1 MIHSLIILLKAQ
13 HREHHQDF
21 QIKLL
26 KKIVL
31 LSVCLGTC
39 IKLIKLTGSAAEFQT
54 VQVPL
59 FLESSSPEAQTCSYS
74 LLLPSTPQHSIL
86 QNLFLIFKHKNAFRN
101 EICMSDSAFPPV
113 HMASML
119 LTNISPCS
127 ERRTMHLLRGFL
139 ITSAQ
144 CG

>member
-1 MIHSLIILLKAQ
+1 M
-13 HREHHQDF
+13 
-21 QIKLL
+21 
-26 KKIVL
+26 L

-39 IKLIKLTGSAAEFQT
+39 IKLIELTGFAAEFQT
-54 VQVPL
+54 AQVPL
-59 FLESSSPEAQTCSYS
+59 FLESSSPETQTCSYS
-74 LLLPSTPQHSIL
+74 LLPSTPQHSTL
-86 QNLFLIFKHKNAFRN
+86 QNLFLIFKYKNALRN

-119 LTNISPCS
+119 LNNVSPHS